1 MGERVDRM
9 TEAPSCVPQSI
20 PPPILQHCR
29 SRVSGLSK
37 EMTKALLKEQ
47 CLAELLLVLSG
58 QGFQFYFL
66 HRLTGQ
72 WTKIMD

>member
-1 MGERVDRM
+1 MGERVDRA

-20 PPPILQHCR
+20 LPPILQYCC

-47 CLAELLLVLSG
+47 CLTELLLVLSG
-58 QGFQFYFL
+58 QGFQFHFL